1 MRTALCGVLSV
12 YERIIFL
19 SILVGMR
26 KGYFDVFPF
35 QVDDVIKPLA
45 GHVVFQKVFQTV
57 AGDNPL
63 PVVDESQPRIEIS
76 IVA

>member
-1 MRTALCGVLSV
+1 
-12 YERIIFL
+12 
-19 SILVGMR
+19 MR

-63 PVVDESQPRIEIS
+63 PIVDESQPRIEIS